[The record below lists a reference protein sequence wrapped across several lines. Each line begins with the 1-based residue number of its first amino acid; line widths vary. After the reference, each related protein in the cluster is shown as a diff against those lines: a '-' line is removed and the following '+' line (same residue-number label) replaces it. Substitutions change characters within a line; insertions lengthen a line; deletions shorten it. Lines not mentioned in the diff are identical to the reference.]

1 MPLPTPK
8 RKEQK
13 KDFVSRCIATVSN
26 DKAFKDQKQI
36 IAVCYSQWEE
46 AKASADVIVGSGD
59 QETILNIQSRKEENV
74 FPAPKW
80 TAGAKGQR
88 FGGKKRSD
96 LKDSDFLY
104 PEERSFPIVTPKDV
118 HDAARSFGRSKGKNY
133 EEFKKKLV
141 RKARSKGPAFVAE
154 LPDTIKQEH
163 NIKASEGE
171 SLISQYA
178 DKAAEMLSELAVC
191 SSVILAAAQDESY
204 HAKLTEPWV
213 FTKITIAKISSC
225 AARYHLEFGDIKA
238 SEEDIREEFVD
249 MIQEFAKE
257 IYANAEASLALI
269 QNEDKKVEVAKPW
282 VFEKIV
288 VAKSMACIVKN
299 HLLYG
304 EDPEATEYPVE
315 QDPTNPEV
323 SVADDETNMTG
334 DTGEDANVK
343 REKYLLHNVFD
354 NKWGADTY

>member
-8 RKEQK
+8 GKEQK
-13 KDFVSRCIATVSN
+13 GAFVSRCIKTLN
-26 DKAFKDQKQI
+26 DNKDLKTPQQR
-36 IAVCYSQWEE
+36 IAVCYHQWEE

-59 QETILNIQSRKEENV
+59 QETILNLQSRKEEVV

-88 FGGKKRSD
+88 FGGKKRSE

-118 HDAARSFGRSKGKNY
+118 HDAAKSFGRSKGKNY

-171 SLISQYA
+171 SLTKQYA

-191 SSVILAAAQDESY
+191 SSVILAATEDESY

-257 IYANAEASLALI
+257 IYANCEASLSLI
-269 QNEDKKVEVAKPW
+269 QNDHGKTEVAKPW

-304 EDPEATEYPVE
+304 EDPEATEYPAE
-315 QDPTNPEV
+315 QDSTNPEV

-334 DTGEDANVK
+334 DTGEDANIK

>member
-8 RKEQK
+8 GKEQK
-13 KDFVSRCIATVSN
+13 GAFVSRCIKFLN
-26 DKAFKDQKQI
+26 DNKDLKTPQQR
-36 IAVCYSQWEE
+36 IAVCYHQWEE

-59 QETILNIQSRKEENV
+59 QETILSIKSRKEENV

-80 TAGAKGQR
+80 AAGAKGQR
-88 FGGKKRSD
+88 FGGKKRSE

-133 EEFKKKLV
+133 EDFKKRLI
-141 RKARSKGPAFVAE
+141 RKARSKGPSFVAE
-154 LPDTIKQEH
+154 LPDTIKEEH

-171 SLISQYA
+171 SLVSQYA
-178 DKAAEMLSELAVC
+178 NKAAEMLAETSVC
-191 SSVILAAAQDESY
+191 ASVILAATEDESY
-204 HAKLTEPWV
+204 HAKLAEAWV

-225 AARYHLEFGDIKA
+225 GYRYYLEFGDIKA
-238 SEEDIREEFVD
+238 DEEGIREEIVE
-249 MIQEFAKE
+249 MIKESAKE
-257 IYANAEASLALI
+257 ILANSQAALTLLNNPEK
-269 QNEDKKVEVAKPW
+269 QVQVAQPW
-282 VFEKIV
+282 LFEKIV

-304 EDPEATEYPVE
+304 EDPEAIEYPAE
-315 QDPTNPEV
+315 QDPNNPEV

-334 DTGEDANVK
+334 DTGEDANIK

>member
-8 RKEQK
+8 GKEQK
-13 KDFVSRCIATVSN
+13 GAFVSRCIKILN
-26 DKAFKDQKQI
+26 DNKDLKTPQQR
-36 IAVCYSQWEE
+36 IAVCYHQWEE

-59 QETILNIQSRKEENV
+59 QETILNLQSRKEEDV

-88 FGGKKRSD
+88 FGGKKRSE

-104 PEERSFPIVTPKDV
+104 PEDRSFPIVTPKDV

-133 EEFKKKLV
+133 EDFKKRLV

-171 SLISQYA
+171 PLASQYA
-178 DKAAEMLSELAVC
+178 DKAAEMLTETSVC
-191 SSVILAAAQDESY
+191 AATILAATENEAF

-225 AARYHLEFGDIKA
+225 AYRYHLEYGDIKA
-238 SEEDIREEFVD
+238 DEEGVREEIVE
-249 MIQEFAKE
+249 MIKESAKE
-257 IYANAEASLALI
+257 IYTNAQAALALI
-269 QNEDKKVEVAKPW
+269 NNPEKQAEVVKPW
-282 VFEKIV
+282 VFERIV
-288 VAKSMACIVKN
+288 IAKSMACIVKN

-304 EDPEATEYPVE
+304 EDPEATEYPAE
-315 QDPTNPEV
+315 QDPNNPEV

-334 DTGEDANVK
+334 DTGEDPNNI
-343 REKYLLHNVFD
+343 RENYLRHNVFD